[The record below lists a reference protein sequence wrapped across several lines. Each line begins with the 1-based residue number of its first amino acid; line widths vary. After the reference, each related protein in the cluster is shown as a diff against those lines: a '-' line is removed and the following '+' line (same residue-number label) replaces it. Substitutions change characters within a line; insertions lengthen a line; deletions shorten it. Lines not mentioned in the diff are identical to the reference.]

1 MTRRLTFLMTLVFA
15 GLLVPVSS
23 AVAEPPPPP
32 KCFRANA
39 YGEPATC
46 TWNGHNWSVDYPSA
60 ATGGG
65 IPGGFVAL
73 FLLVLC
79 VGIGITIW
87 RVSTA
92 RQLARRSGMD
102 QGQATAMALLE
113 DDGLEATY
121 LAANLRG
128 PRPQPETEPSPRS
141 TESRL
146 RELQQLRDDG
156 LVNEEEYQER
166 RRAILDAL

>member
-1 MTRRLTFLMTLVFA
+1 MTRRLTVLMTLVLA

-23 AVAEPPPPP
+23 AVATPPAPP

-39 YGEPATC
+39 YGVPATC

-60 ATGGG
+60 ATGG

-92 RQLARRSGMD
+92 RQLARRAGMD
-102 QGQATAMALLE
+102 QDQATAMALLE

-128 PRPQPETEPSPRS
+128 PRPQPATESGPRS

-166 RRAILDAL
+166 RRAILDSL

>member
-1 MTRRLTFLMTLVFA
+1 MTRRLTVLMTLVLA

-23 AVAEPPPPP
+23 AMAEPPPPP
-32 KCFRANA
+32 KCFRMNS

-46 TWNGHNWSVDYPSA
+46 TWNGHNWSVDHTSA
-60 ATGGG
+60 VTGG
-65 IPGGFVAL
+65 IPGGFVAV
-73 FLLVLC
+73 FLLVLF
-79 VGIGITIW
+79 VGIGLTIW

-92 RQLARRSGMD
+92 RQLARRAGMD
-102 QGQATAMALLE
+102 QDQATAMALLE

-128 PRPQPETEPSPRS
+128 PRPQPATESGPRS

-166 RRAILDAL
+166 RRAILDSL